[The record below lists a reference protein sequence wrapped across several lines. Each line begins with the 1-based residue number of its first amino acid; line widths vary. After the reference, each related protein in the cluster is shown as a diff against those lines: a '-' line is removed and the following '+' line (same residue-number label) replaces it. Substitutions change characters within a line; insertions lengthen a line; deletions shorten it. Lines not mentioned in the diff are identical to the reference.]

1 MMDRWATVVFFKCI
15 LCATINFCNGQESGV
30 VTLIGPKDNRTVPLS
45 TIGLSRLPIFVRPS
59 GNRTVPISTINFRR
73 YPVLILRRAH
83 WIKGVGYTSL
93 RQPFKHKR
101 LLEHV
106 YFFQPSEG
114 EIFQGVPLTTSAISD
129 AKNPCQCQCNSYTYT
144 DQNGKIHGNCKR

>member
-1 MMDRWATVVFFKCI
+1 MMDRWATVVFKYI
-15 LCATINFCNGQESGV
+15 LCATISVCNGQENGV

-83 WIKGVGYTSL
+83 WIKGVGYTFYVSK
-93 RQPFKHKR
+93 Q
-101 LLEHV
+101 
-106 YFFQPSEG
+106 
-114 EIFQGVPLTTSAISD
+114 A
-129 AKNPCQCQCNSYTYT
+129 
-144 DQNGKIHGNCKR
+144 